1 LFRVIGPDGTEVR
14 PIYRHNLQNKE
25 ELDDGFQGY
34 GKAMNVLESLLDQGN
49 KIIPTVVD
57 EYSQDA
63 IKSSLSIMSNQKVG
77 SDIAEGIQPQR
88 LDGELYVGNDEQ
100 ARSLTSNYEL
110 YGNETDGYTLKVNDE
125 IVDENLSI
133 D

>member
-1 LFRVIGPDGTEVR
+1 MSQQRVG
-14 PIYRHNLQNKE
+14 
-25 ELDDGFQGY
+25 
-34 GKAMNVLESLLDQGN
+34 
-49 KIIPTVVD
+49 VD
-57 EYSQDA
+57 
-63 IKSSLSIMSNQKVG
+63 V
-77 SDIAEGIQPQR
+77 AEGHQTQR

-133 D
+133 DEARIQANEIARNDGDIRASAYEAPQAKHPLKMNYHSM